1 MRSLNLIPVALLAL
15 VFSACT
21 TQTSND
27 GAKQGSSLT
36 SIDVNLP
43 TKDKLPKGLQGENL
57 RYCFSVMEGMTPVS
71 EGAPDCIVPYD
82 SKDMMKKGEYV
93 GAIKLD
99 AKLDSSK
106 HYTVSLVIGYAPN
119 AKPIKPESSIIP
131 TTIALAPIADSISE
145 TGTPADIDLSN
156 LFYHGV
162 KSVTPADM
170 KGLSKLQVSIEL
182 NKFNSNSE
190 QEGDE
195 QNPDSI
201 STGKELD
208 IEVVPVFN
216 EKNEGMPANG

>member
-1 MRSLNLIPVALLAL
+1 MRSFNLVPVAILAL

-21 TQTSND
+21 TQTTNES
-27 GAKQGSSLT
+27 AKQGSSLT

-43 TKDKLPKGLQGENL
+43 AKDKLPKGLQGENL
-57 RYCFSVMEGMTPVS
+57 RYSFSVMEGMTPVS
-71 EGAPDCIVPYD
+71 EGAPQCIVPYG

-93 GAIKLD
+93 GAINLD

-119 AKPIKPESSIIP
+119 SKPIKPESS
-131 TTIALAPIADSISE
+131 TIMTGVALAPIADSISE
-145 TGTPADIDLSN
+145 SETPADIDLNN

-170 KGLSKLQVSIEL
+170 NGLSKLQVAIGL

-190 QEGDE
+190 GEGDE

-216 EKNEGMPANG
+216 EKNEGVPTQG